1 MAIYF
6 LMVKCD
12 FSVNMMKTKFVW
24 LYFSFCELCALHS
37 CCCFCVCD
45 A

>member
-1 MAIYF
+1 MATYF
-6 LMVKCD
+6 LIVKCD
-12 FSVNMMKTKFVW
+12 SMNMMKTHFVW

-37 CCCFCVCD
+37 CRCFCD